1 MNLNEF
7 SSICKK
13 KLDSHFKS
21 VEMKVKQGGVR
32 FNGGD
37 VVNHVFYPTMILCI
51 ESDKRIFSME
61 LIGVS
66 RERKPL
72 RIKKRNNVS
81 VRELTSLSRD
91 DIAEVFAFKMTGRNT
106 FNGLIFYD
114 HNAYQFHDSQNHPLL
129 ERYDAR
135 IAFSRHTTHLI
146 DFHVDFT
153 TCMLSDCMIA
163 YVNNGFFRSRYIYE
177 MFFSSVRTNEDELR
191 KELDYYMNRDAG
203 IIFGV
208 RCFPSDEDISW
219 VKASHLINLVLND
232 KIHETTIGD
241 YLNDHPEII
250 CRALGYDS
258 IVYEPSLK
266 WVEKT
271 KDNTDVYINP
281 DALLKR
287 PDGNYDICDFKKGLL
302 KRKKIT
308 KDERRRRRFIDDVDE
323 GIAQLDNYEEYF
335 TYDGN
340 KKYALDKYN
349 VSISEPR
356 KILIIGNVE
365 NTVLIEVEQALRGRK
380 DNLVIDYD
388 SLISYYVG
396 SIGLK

>member
-1 MNLNEF
+1 
-7 SSICKK
+7 
-13 KLDSHFKS
+13 
-21 VEMKVKQGGVR
+21 
-32 FNGGD
+32 
-37 VVNHVFYPTMILCI
+37 
-51 ESDKRIFSME
+51 
-61 LIGVS
+61 
-66 RERKPL
+66 
-72 RIKKRNNVS
+72 
-81 VRELTSLSRD
+81 
-91 DIAEVFAFKMTGRNT
+91 
-106 FNGLIFYD
+106 
-114 HNAYQFHDSQNHPLL
+114 
-129 ERYDAR
+129 
-135 IAFSRHTTHLI
+135 
-146 DFHVDFT
+146 
-153 TCMLSDCMIA
+153 
-163 YVNNGFFRSRYIYE
+163 
-177 MFFSSVRTNEDELR
+177 
-191 KELDYYMNRDAG
+191 
-203 IIFGV
+203 
-208 RCFPSDEDISW
+208 
-219 VKASHLINLVLND
+219 
-232 KIHETTIGD
+232 
-241 YLNDHPEII
+241 EII